1 MTSVAR
7 FLTLR
12 FTLWS
17 FRAYRLLL
25 LAFLLPV
32 LAGCGLW
39 KKDAGPLPP
48 VADLYKRGEDDL
60 RRQRY
65 EDARKTFK
73 RLAESYA
80 DTEFAPRARFL
91 IGEAFYREE
100 NYDEAVKSFQEFL
113 TFYPAHPIADLA
125 QYRLALSY
133 YDQLQPVEK
142 DQGLTS
148 KALAEFEKMVR
159 TYPESRYATDALAKM
174 EICRLRLAQ
183 KELWVAQ
190 YYYDR
195 GQYAAALQR
204 LELILKNHARQS
216 AVLPGVLYLLGEIHF
231 REGRRAEA
239 ARVVQRLVDEY
250 PNSGWA
256 RRARQRF
263 AGRLL

>member
-1 MTSVAR
+1 M
-7 FLTLR
+7 
-12 FTLWS
+12 
-17 FRAYRLLL
+17 
-25 LAFLLPV
+25 LA
-32 LAGCGLW
+32 ACGLW

-48 VADLYKRGEDDL
+48 VAELYRQGEEHL

-65 EDARKTFK
+65 DEARKSFK
-73 RLAESYA
+73 RLAESYP

-91 IGEAFYREE
+91 IGEAFYREQT
-100 NYDEAVKSFQEFL
+100 YDEAVKALQDFL

-142 DQGLTS
+142 DQGLTA
-148 KALAEFEKMVR
+148 KALAELEKLVR
-159 TYPESRYATDALAKM
+159 AYPESRYATDALAKM
-174 EICRLRLAQ
+174 DVCRLRLAQ

-204 LELILKNHARQS
+204 LELILKDHARQT
-216 AVLPGVLYLLGEIHF
+216 AVLPGALYLLGELHF

-239 ARVVQRLVDEY
+239 ARAVQKLVDEY
-250 PNSGWA
+250 PTSEWA

>member
-1 MTSVAR
+1 M
-7 FLTLR
+7 
-12 FTLWS
+12 WS
-17 FRAYRLLL
+17 FRAYRCFL
-25 LAFLLPV
+25 LAFLLPF

-48 VADLYKRGEDDL
+48 VADLYQQGEEQL
-60 RRQRY
+60 RRNRY
-65 EDARKTFK
+65 EEARKSFK
-73 RLAESYA
+73 RLFESYP
-80 DTEFAPRARFL
+80 DTDFAPRGRFL
-91 IGEAFYREE
+91 VGEAFYREE
-100 NYDEAVKSFQEFL
+100 NYDEAVKALQDFL

-142 DQGLTS
+142 DQGLTV
-148 KALAEFEKMVR
+148 KALAEFQKLVR

-195 GQYAAALQR
+195 EQYAGAVQR
-204 LELILKNHARQS
+204 LEVILKDYPRQME
-216 AVLPGVLYLLGEIHF
+216 VLPAVLYLLGEIHF
-231 REGRRAEA
+231 REGRQAEA
-239 ARVVQRLVDEY
+239 ARVIQRLVDEY
-250 PNSGWA
+250 PSSEWA
-256 RRARQRF
+256 RRALQRF